1 LRSPV
6 YIVETKERQR
16 MEEPSVAV
24 EMHPA
29 SSRTTPQLERN
40 RMLLDANCKVKLFS
54 GRANAPLA
62 EEIATYL
69 GTHLS
74 PIQIKNFSDGEIYV
88 QVQESIRGDDVF
100 LIQPTCN
107 PVNENLMEL
116 LLMIDA
122 FKRASAHTINVV
134 FPYFGYARQDR
145 KSAGR
150 EAISAKLVA
159 DLIGT
164 AGANRV
170 IAMELHT
177 GQLQGF
183 FNIKVD
189 HLYATPVLID
199 YLQSKKLENPVVISP
214 DAGGVERARVFA
226 KKLNAPIA
234 IIDKRRVGHNIA
246 EVYNLIGEVKGQDA
260 IIVDDMIDTAGTIC
274 AGATMLK
281 ERGALRIFACAT
293 HAVFSDPAV
302 ERLEKAPFD
311 EVIVTNSI
319 PLKPAGK
326 KVTKITQLSVA
337 RLLGEAIGRI
347 HDDLSVS
354 EMFE

>member
-1 LRSPV
+1 
-6 YIVETKERQR
+6 
-16 MEEPSVAV
+16 MEDYSVAV
-24 EMHPA
+24 EMHL
-29 SSRTTPQLERN
+29 PQLERN
-40 RMLLDANCKVKLFS
+40 RMLDGTCKVKLFT
-54 GRANAPLA
+54 GRANPELA
-62 EEIATYL
+62 QEIAQYL
-69 GTHLS
+69 GTSLS

-100 LIQPTCN
+100 LIQPTCC

-116 LLMIDA
+116 LIMIDA

-134 FPYFGYARQDR
+134 FPYYGYARQDR

-150 EAISAKLVA
+150 EAITAKLVA
-159 DLIGT
+159 DLIAT

-199 YLQSKKLENPVVISP
+199 YLLAKNLNNPVVVSP

-234 IIDKRRVGHNIA
+234 IIDKRRAGHNIA
-246 EVYNLIGEVKGQDA
+246 EVYNLIGEVKDRDA

-274 AGATMLK
+274 GGARMLK
-281 ERGALRIFACAT
+281 DEGARKIFACAA
-293 HAVFSDPAV
+293 HAVFSGPAV
-302 ERLEKAPFD
+302 SRLTESPFD

-319 PLKPAGK
+319 PLNPEGK
-326 KVTKITQLSVA
+326 KVPKITQLSVA

-347 HDDLSVS
+347 HDDMSVS
-354 EMFE
+354 EMFA